1 MNIDPKRAMLAA
13 LALAALSGC
22 TFDPQTGHIVPVQP
36 ELGEASKQTFAAQV
50 VDPDPHY
57 PAPATVSGDQTA
69 RAVEAY
75 REGKVEEPKAP
86 TPTSGLSGSGGSGS
100 GSGGSG
106 GTR

>member
-1 MNIDPKRAMLAA
+1 MNIDPKRALLAA

-22 TFDPQTGHIVPVQP
+22 TFDPQTGRIVPVQP

-75 REGKVEEPKAP
+75 REGKVKEPKAQRA
-86 TPTSGLSGSGGSGS
+86 TSGLSGS

-106 GTR
+106 GSGGSSR

>member
-13 LALAALSGC
+13 LAVAALGGC
-22 TFDPQTGHIVPVQP
+22 TFDPQTGHIVPVKP
-36 ELGEASKQTFAAQV
+36 ELGEASRQTFMAQV

-69 RAVEAY
+69 RAVAAY

-86 TPTSGLSGSGGSGS
+86 APTAGLSGSGGGSGSGGSGS
-100 GSGGSG
+100 
-106 GTR
+106 R

>member
-1 MNIDPKRAMLAA
+1 MLAA
-13 LALAALSGC
+13 FALAALSGC

-75 REGKVEEPKAP
+75 REGKVKEPKAQRA
-86 TPTSGLSGSGGSGS
+86 TSGLSGS

-106 GTR
+106 GSGGSSR

>member
-1 MNIDPKRAMLAA
+1 MNIDPKRVMLAA
-13 LALAALSGC
+13 LAVAALSGC
-22 TFDPQTGHIVPVQP
+22 TFDPQTGRIVPVQP
-36 ELGEASKQTFAAQV
+36 ELGEASNQTFAAQV

-75 REGKVEEPKAP
+75 REGKVKEPKAQRA
-86 TPTSGLSGSGGSGS
+86 TSGLSGS

-106 GTR
+106 GSGGSSR

>member
-1 MNIDPKRAMLAA
+1 MNIDPKRTMLAA
-13 LALAALSGC
+13 FALAALSGC
-22 TFDPQTGHIVPVQP
+22 TFDPRTGHIVPVQP

-86 TPTSGLSGSGGSGS
+86 TPTSGLSGSGSG

-106 GTR
+106 GSSR

>member
-13 LALAALSGC
+13 LAVAALSGC
-22 TFDPQTGHIVPVQP
+22 TFDPQTGRIVPVQP

-57 PAPATVSGDQTA
+57 PDQVPQSSGAQA
-69 RAVEAY
+69 ERAIKAY

-86 TPTSGLSGSGGSGS
+86 SSTVSVGGSGGGGSGS
-100 GSGGSG
+100 SGS
-106 GTR
+106 R

>member
-1 MNIDPKRAMLAA
+1 MNIDPKRTMLAA
-13 LALAALSGC
+13 FALAALSGC

-75 REGKVEEPKAP
+75 REGKVEEPKAQRA
-86 TPTSGLSGSGGSGS
+86 TSGLSGS

-106 GTR
+106 GSGGSSR